1 MLTLLNRQNIR
12 NLARLARRPIAL
24 ALLALSI
31 GASLLTAATLN
42 SGSQAAAS
50 YPFPGRAEDLP
61 PGHYW
66 YFSNVHAGGSK
77 ALDLVGVRFDNN
89 LDKWTRY
96 RGNTPDAD
104 TEENSDSIIYNTP
117 VHAIA
122 DGEVIAC
129 WRNAPENPR
138 PGESHAGRL
147 STPKTISRSANFLV
161 VKSANENKTVLYAHL
176 KTGTVPPGLC
186 PFNAQFMQN
195 ADDKDG
201 GDYPVEAIVPA
212 GQRAQ
217 IKQGQVIGR
226 VGNAGASSGP
236 HLHIDMSDVT
246 GENEEGPSL
255 PIKFHGAWTKS
266 ILATQDVTTDWERLS
281 AEELTTPKT
290 AILPDYSKGFPEIA
304 RHGVAAADYQF
315 AVEHIS
321 KSGYRLVWVDGFE
334 VNGKNFFNAIFR
346 PADGT
351 QWTARHNLTA
361 DQYQDEFD
369 LRQGQG
375 FRPLQVESYTD
386 GNAIRYAVIFVKQAG
401 PAWTAYHGRTDAQ
414 HQALFNNLN
423 AAGYRIVNSSVV
435 FVGGQRS
442 HTAFYEQKFVGSYE
456 ARPVL
461 TSAEYQ
467 AKFNENKAAGRQLVY
482 LNAYDQA
489 GSVRFTA
496 IWQSAVAGAYVAR
509 HDLTRAEYQDEWELR
524 LGQGYLTRL
533 VTGYDAGASA
543 NYAALWRK

>member
-1 MLTLLNRQNIR
+1 MNALLNRQNIR
-12 NLARLARRPIAL
+12 TLARLMRRPMAL
-24 ALLALSI
+24 ALPALI
-31 GASLLTAATLN
+31 IVAALLTAKTPN

-50 YPFPGRAEDLP
+50 YQFPGRAEDLA

-66 YFSNVHAGGSK
+66 YFADVHAGGSK
-77 ALDLVGVRFDNN
+77 ALDLVGVRFDKDS
-89 LDKWTRY
+89 DKWTRY
-96 RGNTPDAD
+96 RGATPSAG
-104 TEENSDSIIYNTP
+104 TEENDDAIIYNTP

-176 KTGTVPPGLC
+176 KTGSVPPGLC
-186 PFNAQFMQN
+186 PFNAQFMEN

-201 GDYPVEAIVPA
+201 GDYPVESIVPV

-266 ILATQDVTTDWERLS
+266 ILTTQDVTTDWERLS
-281 AEELTTPKT
+281 AEELVTPKT

-304 RHGVAAADYQF
+304 RHGVPAADYQF
-315 AVEHIS
+315 VFDHIT
-321 KSGYRLVWVDGFE
+321 KSGYRPVWVDGFE
-334 VNGKNFFNAIFR
+334 VNGKNLFNVIFR

-351 QWTARHNLTA
+351 LWVARHNLTA
-361 DQYQDEFD
+361 DQYQDEFE
-369 LRQGQG
+369 LRAGQG
-375 FRPLQVESYTD
+375 YRPLQVESYTD
-386 GNAIRYAVIFVKQAG
+386 GDAIRYAVIFVKQNG
-401 PAWTAYHGRTDAQ
+401 PAWTAYHGRNDAQ
-414 HQALFNNLN
+414 HQTLFNNLN
-423 AAGYRIVNSSVV
+423 AAGYRIINSSVV
-435 FVGGQRS
+435 VINGQRS
-442 HTAFYEQKFVGSYE
+442 YTAFYEQKPVGSYE
-456 ARPVL
+456 ARSAL
-461 TSAEYQ
+461 TAAEYQ
-467 AKFNENKAAGRQLVY
+467 AKFTENQLAGRQLVY
-482 LNAYDQA
+482 LNAYDHA

-496 IWQSAVAGAYVAR
+496 IWHSAVAGAYVAR
-509 HDLTRAEYQDEWELR
+509 HNLTKAEYQDEWELR
-524 LGQGYLTRL
+524 LGQGYLTRF
-533 VTGYDAGASA
+533 VTGYDAGVVG